1 MFSTPRVKGWEGIT
15 MRMGG
20 ERREGMEEV
29 RRTQKDRAGLSAFII
44 S

>member
-1 MFSTPRVKGWEGIT
+1 MFSIPKVKWEGIM
-15 MRMGG
+15 MRIGG

-29 RRTQKDRAGLSAFII
+29 RRTQKVWTGLSAFII